1 MAAGRSCIPGGLR
14 VEDRVTVRGRTFE
27 TSELRGLTIGEDE
40 LGPYC
45 RQKVWSSGR
54 DRRETSVTLRC
65 DELCGGD

>member
-14 VEDRVTVRGRTFE
+14 VEDRVTVE